1 MHAHTDVLRQL
12 FTRPAV
18 KPSLSG
24 SRMIRYYMYMY
35 VHVCVCGGWGGGG
48 ACVHECVRQLFPLVL
63 LWSLA

>member
-48 ACVHECVRQLFPLVL
+48 HAYTNVFDNYFHSSCCG
-63 LWSLA
+63 A